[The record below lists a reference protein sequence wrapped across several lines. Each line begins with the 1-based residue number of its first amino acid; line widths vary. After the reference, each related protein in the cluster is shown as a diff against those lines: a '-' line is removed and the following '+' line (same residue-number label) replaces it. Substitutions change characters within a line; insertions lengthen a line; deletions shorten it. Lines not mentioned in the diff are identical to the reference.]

1 MGKEVYLR
9 KSNKPDKKYA
19 VTVYG
24 CGGGS
29 RSKTIHFGQAGASD
43 YTKHKDASRMKRY
56 SKRHARTENWG
67 SSGICTA
74 GFWSKN
80 LLWSEPSLSQ
90 AKRKIS
96 SRYGVRFVSSP
107 RRQ

>member
-1 MGKEVYLR
+1 MGREVYLR
-9 KSNKPDKKYA
+9 KSNRPEKKYA

-24 CGGGS
+24 GCGK

-56 SKRHARTENWG
+56 ANRHSRKENWG

-80 LLWSEPSLSQ
+80 LLWSEPSLAQ

-96 SRYGVRFVSSP
+96 SRYGVRFISSP
-107 RRQ
+107 KRE